1 MVATLGALAMKT
13 SAMHWVSFLG
23 AGCLLLSHVGTAQAA
38 DGAAEPTIPVEQIVS
53 PWRRAAERHDVEVV
67 DLYAIALQESR
78 LRRPDGLFRPW
89 PWTLHSPET
98 GPLYFESY
106 EAALDKLTELLARGK
121 TNIDVGVMQI
131 NWGWNGYRAGDP
143 KRLLHP
149 AENIEIAAQIL
160 REHLNELGGDLRR
173 AIARYHSPRPDRG
186 APYAASVLA
195 IRDHLLGARAVQ
207 LVLVQ

>member
-1 MVATLGALAMKT
+1 MN
-13 SAMHWVSFLG
+13 WVSFLG
-23 AGCLLLSHVGTAQAA
+23 AGCLLLSNVGTANAA
-38 DGAAEPTIPVEQIVS
+38 ERAAEPIIPVAESGS

-78 LRRPDGLFRPW
+78 RRRPDGLLRPW

-98 GPLYFESY
+98 GSLYFESY
-106 EAALDKLTELLARGK
+106 QGALDKLTELIAQGK

-131 NWGWNGYRAGDP
+131 NWGWNGYRAGEP
-143 KRLLHP
+143 KRLLQP

-160 REHLNELGGDLRR
+160 REHLNEFGGDLRQ
-173 AIARYHSPRPDRG
+173 AIARYHSPRADRG

-195 IRDHLLGARAVQ
+195 IRDHLLGAKAVQ
-207 LVLVQ
+207 LALLE